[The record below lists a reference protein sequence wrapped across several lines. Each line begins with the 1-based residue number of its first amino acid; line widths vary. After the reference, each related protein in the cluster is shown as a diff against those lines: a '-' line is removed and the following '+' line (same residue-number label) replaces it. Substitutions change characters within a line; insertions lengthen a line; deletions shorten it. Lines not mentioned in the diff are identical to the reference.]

1 MKYRVDFIP
10 FSETIDLSSEE
21 KVSYILSKVVR
32 NTILVLE
39 DGLSHSEELSLIEKT
54 MTKIDYSKFV
64 GIKLFSIEGGDE
76 FKWSKLFSKNNKT
89 KGFTIVAPNEAV
101 SVIKDRRGILSIR
114 IAG

>member
-39 DGLSHSEELSLIEKT
+39 DGLSHMEEMNLIEKT
-54 MTKIDYSKFV
+54 MTKIDYNKFV
-64 GIKLFSIEGGDE
+64 GIKLFSIEGGDD
-76 FKWSKLFSKNNKT
+76 FKWSRLFNS
-89 KGFTIVAPNEAV
+89 
-101 SVIKDRRGILSIR
+101 LSLMS
-114 IAG
+114 

>member
-39 DGLSHSEELSLIEKT
+39 DGLSHTEELDLIEKT
-54 MTKIDYSKFV
+54 MSKIDYTKFI
-64 GIKLFSIEGGDE
+64 GIKLFSIEGGED
-76 FKWSKLFSKNNKT
+76 FKWSKIFGRGNKT

-101 SVIKDRRGILSIR
+101 SVIKDKRGILSIR